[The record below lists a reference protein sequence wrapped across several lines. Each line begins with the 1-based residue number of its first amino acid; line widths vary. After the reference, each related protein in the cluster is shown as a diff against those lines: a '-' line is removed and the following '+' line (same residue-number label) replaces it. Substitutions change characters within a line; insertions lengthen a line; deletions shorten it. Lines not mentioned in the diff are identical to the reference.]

1 MHAGCFGEI
10 LKEGFT
16 LYTVI
21 SLHWSHLLFL
31 VAILEKVEVH
41 GGLRR
46 EEVKPKDD
54 SDVKQHLAI
63 L

>member
-21 SLHWSHLLFL
+21 SLHWSQLLFL

-41 GGLRR
+41 SSLRR
-46 EEVKPKDD
+46 EVKPKDD